1 MGARFAATLQVMRSM
16 DCGPDEIVDLQEA
29 ISPVS
34 PYISL
39 YLPISPLHLTSS
51 SCRRR
56 RRSCRAGCARRK
68 SGSRRRGPWRRLPP
82 GGALLLQ
89 AMAAAEAEA
98 AAVAVAAAEEE
109 EEAEA
114 GAEAEAGTLPRR
126 SLCLIF

>member
-16 DCGPDEIVDLQEA
+16 DRGPDEIVDLQEA
-29 ISPVS
+29 ISPIS

-39 YLPISPLHLTSS
+39 YLPTSPLHLTSL

-68 SGSRRRGPWRRLPP
+68 SDSRRRGPWRRLPQ
-82 GGALLLQ
+82 GDALLLQ
-89 AMAAAEAEA
+89 AMAAAVA
-98 AAVAVAAAEEE
+98 AAVAEAAAEEE
-109 EEAEA
+109 EAAEA
-114 GAEAEAGTLPRR
+114 GAEAGTGTLPRL